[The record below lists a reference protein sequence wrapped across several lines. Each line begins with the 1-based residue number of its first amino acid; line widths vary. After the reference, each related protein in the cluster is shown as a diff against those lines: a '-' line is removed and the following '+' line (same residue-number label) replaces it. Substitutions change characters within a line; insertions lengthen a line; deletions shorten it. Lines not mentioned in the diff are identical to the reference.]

1 VRIAATLVLGL
12 FVGFVGA
19 MVQWYSPTVAGRS
32 VPVGAIIALL
42 AVVPV
47 ARACAWWAGSRRG
60 AIGFSV
66 GWLAATLMMGSETP
80 GGDLVLTGSGD
91 AAVSGSLAYLLLG
104 TMALSAAC
112 GYPLLPEDD
121 TPEPL
126 DPLGNVVV
134 GDA

>member
-19 MVQWYSPTVAGRS
+19 MVQWYSPTVAGHS
-32 VPVGAIIALL
+32 VPVGAAIALL

-47 ARACAWWAGSRRG
+47 ARACAWWVGSRWG

-66 GWLAATLMMGSETP
+66 GWLAATLMMGTESP
-80 GGDLVLTGSGD
+80 GGDLVLTGSTD
-91 AAVSGSLAYLLLG
+91 SAVSGPLAYLLIG

-121 TPEPL
+121 TPAPG
-126 DPLGNVVV
+126 DAVGNLVV